1 MDLGSILFGL
11 ALLILLAAF
20 VGRPLLNS
28 ADVSFVG
35 APDRKL
41 SRLLAERDRILNTLQ
56 ELDMDYAVNK
66 LDERDYRIQR
76 SALVQRGAQVL
87 REIDQLSELP
97 PTIEPA
103 QVNDL
108 EAQIE
113 SEILRLRHDSERASD
128 PAGYCPACGSAAQA
142 GDKFCTHCGETL
154 APQEQR
160 T

>member
-28 ADVSFVG
+28 ANVSIVG

-66 LDERDYRIQR
+66 LEERDYRIQR
-76 SALVQRGAQVL
+76 SALVERGAQVL

-113 SEILRLRHDSERASD
+113 AEILRLRTRSASESE

-142 GDKFCTHCGETL
+142 GDRFCTHCGETL
-154 APQEQR
+154 TSQEPR